1 MTKTEFDKIIEFAT
15 LREQDAVDFYHGLQ
29 AHAKFSDQKQ
39 MLIDFENMEKGHI
52 AILKN
57 IHKKGLAFLDPNK
70 PSNMKTS
77 DYILANYDEDNLSYE
92 NILVIAM
99 KREEYSY
106 KLYKDLATKFPDT
119 EVATLFKNLATEEI
133 RHKNQFAEMYDKH
146 VLKDN

>member
-29 AHAKFSDQKQ
+29 EHAKFSDQKQ

-57 IHKKGLAFLDPNK
+57 IHKKGLDFLDPNK

-77 DYILANYDEDNLSYE
+77 DYILASYDEKNLSYE

-119 EVATLFKNLATEEI
+119 EVATLFNNLATEEI
-133 RHKNQFAEMYDKH
+133 RHKNQFADMYDKH

>member
-1 MTKTEFDKIIEFAT
+1 MTKSEFDKIIEFAT
-15 LREQDAVDFYHGLQ
+15 LREQDAVDFYHELQ
-29 AHAKFSDQKQ
+29 NHAKFGDQKQ

-57 IHKKGLAFLDPNK
+57 IHKKGLDYLDPTK
-70 PSNMKTS
+70 SSNMKTS
-77 DYILANYDEDNLSYE
+77 DYMLANYDKDDLSYE

-119 EVATLFKNLATEEI
+119 EVATLFNNLATEEI
-133 RHKNQFAEMYDKH
+133 RHKNQFADMYDKH

>member
-1 MTKTEFDKIIEFAT
+1 MTREEFDKIIEFAI
-15 LREQDAVDFYHGLQ
+15 LREQDAVEFYHQLQ
-29 AHAKFSDQKQ
+29 KHAKFADQKQ

-52 AILKN
+52 IVLKN
-57 IHKKGLAFLDPNK
+57 IHKKGLDYLDPNR

-77 DYILANYDEDNLSYE
+77 DYILANYDDKDLSYE
-92 NILVIAM
+92 NILVRAI

-119 EVATLFKNLATEEI
+119 EVAVLFKNLAAEEI
-133 RHKNQFAEMYDKH
+133 KHKNHFSGMYDKH

>member
-1 MTKTEFDKIIEFAT
+1 MTINEFDKIIEFAT

-29 AHAKFSDQKQ
+29 NHAKFKDQKQ

-52 AILKN
+52 IILKN
-57 IHKKGLAFLDPNK
+57 IHKKGLAFLDPDK
-70 PSNMKTS
+70 PANMKTS
-77 DYILANYDEDNLSYE
+77 DYILADYDKDNLSYE
-92 NILVIAM
+92 NILVTAM

-119 EVATLFKNLATEEI
+119 EVATLFNNLAAEEI
-133 RHKNQFAEMYDKH
+133 RHKNKFADMYDKY

>member
-1 MTKTEFDKIIEFAT
+1 MTKSEFDKVIEFAI
-15 LREQDAVDFYHGLQ
+15 LREQDAVDFYHELQ
-29 AHAKFSDQKQ
+29 NHAKFADQKQ

-70 PSNMKTS
+70 PSNMQTS
-77 DYILANYDEDNLSYE
+77 DYMLASYDDDNLSYE

-106 KLYKDLATKFPDT
+106 KLYKDLATKFSDT
-119 EVATLFKNLATEEI
+119 EVATLFNNLATEEI
-133 RHKNQFAEMYDKH
+133 KHKNKFADMYDKH